1 MLKKSGV
8 GIFAAALL
16 AASATYGSRWWTQG
30 RFLERTDNA
39 YVEADISIVAP
50 KVAGYVR
57 QVRITDNEVVTSG
70 SELAVID
77 DRELQAH
84 FDEAEARL
92 ATRRAALETL
102 DRESALQRS
111 AVARASADLESA
123 SAEHERARLDLARYR
138 ELSRNRLISQ
148 QQLERSGAETTKTQA
163 ALASAHAALA
173 VEQRRV
179 DVVAARR
186 KEAQAAVIEM
196 QAALALAALDVENAT
211 VRAPMDGV
219 VGNRMVRVGQYV
231 TAGTPMMAIAPLQS
245 VYVVANFKETQLERM
260 RPGQSVAL
268 ELDAYPATP
277 LTGIVESFAP
287 AAGSRFTILP
297 PQNATG
303 NFTKIVQRIPV
314 RIGFSSRHPLV
325 GKLRPGMSVVATVD
339 VR

>member
-1 MLKKSGV
+1 MLKKSVV

-16 AASATYGSRWWTQG
+16 AMCASFGWQWWTQG

-39 YVEADISIVAP
+39 YVEADISIIAP
-50 KVAGYVR
+50 KVAGYVLKV
-57 QVRITDNEVVTSG
+57 QITDNEAVSSG
-70 SELAVID
+70 NELVVID

-84 FDEAEARL
+84 LDEAKARL
-92 ATRRAALETL
+92 ATRLAALETL
-102 DRESALQRS
+102 ERESVLQRS

-123 SAEHERARLDLARYR
+123 SAEHERAKLDLARYR
-138 ELSRNRLISQ
+138 ELSRNKLVSQ
-148 QQLERSGAETTKTQA
+148 QQLELSGAETRKTQA
-163 ALASAHAALA
+163 ALASAQAALA

-196 QAALALAALDVENAT
+196 RATLALTEFDLENAT

-231 TAGTPMMAIAPLQS
+231 TAGTPMMAVAPLQS
-245 VYVVANFKETQLERM
+245 VYVVANFKETQLERL
-260 RPGQSVAL
+260 RPGQSVVL
-268 ELDAYPATP
+268 ELDAYPETP

-314 RIGFSSRHPLV
+314 RIGFPSHHPLV
-325 GKLRPGMSVVATVD
+325 GKLRPGMSVIATVD